1 MSQYAVILDPLQF
14 DLGPRDLKPVPEGAS
29 LDNLLPHAISDRRSF
44 VCGVVSP
51 DAPGGYYVLREHWC
65 LAPRPGDIVV
75 FHRPVLGGGGGGSA
89 VLRIVMQLAA
99 VAFLGPGAFGINGIG
114 LVGAELAA
122 ASIATSLLIN
132 ALIPLDL
139 GNAPSAYGGQESPTF
154 SAGGNQAR
162 LDQPIPELFG
172 HMASF
177 PDFACPPY
185 STYDDEGTQY
195 YHCILLVSTGIA
207 KVLQVYIDDTPISD
221 FDDVIINRIGAH
233 QSTLGGPG
241 NGYEFFTDVP
251 GTGALPSIT
260 IYQHD
265 NYAGSSIHLTA
276 NTPEF
281 AALSFNDT
289 ASSVI
294 VESGTWRLYKDH
306 QYLGPYIELGPG
318 SYPSV
323 TAYGL
328 NDELSSAKV
337 AMQDSRVV
345 EDNMITAT
353 EVSGIEMPSL
363 IFVGPFIPIKAEF
376 KAAKIHIDVA
386 FPRGLDEDRAIS
398 WQVQIREV
406 NDFGQP
412 LGSWSTLATETFGEW
427 SITPTRRSYSYT
439 LAKPIRPQVRLMRMD
454 ERVEETAAAHDI
466 SWLALRVQLDTPGI
480 IFGSANE
487 TPSPSQAT
495 YVAIRIKASEQLS
508 GLTQAR
514 FRVLSER
521 QLQIYD
527 PEAESWTT
535 TYQGTRNPAWAMTY
549 VMRKRGMPDDQIDI
563 GQFVALANIW
573 DARQDR
579 FDMVIDDSNTMWDAL
594 TLMAKVGRAVPLIR
608 GTKVTCWRDQKE
620 DAPVALFGMRN
631 IREGTFKLKFSLVD
645 ADPVDAINL
654 DYFDSRRW
662 DWVTVTSQYANDRI
676 YAYRGVP
683 ERLSLGLPAPTGAIQ
698 IKMPGIIG
706 ENQAKRTAAFHLADM
721 VYRSKRAVFNTEL
734 EGLLPAYGSL
744 VTLQHDVGNFGQN
757 GDVADYD
764 EATRTLVSSEPLRW
778 DSESRHYVRLARPDG
793 TLTDRIRVEPAE
805 PTPYA
810 MILAI
815 VPDFAIVFDRA
826 DIERTRFV
834 FGSAED
840 LGALAKMRRIV
851 PRSQREIEVE
861 LVLEDDRVHSA
872 DNEWLPSGEEQDPV
886 SDGAAVGED
895 APYDD
900 HVVHLNTHYVSL
912 TGSGQMYGR
921 MTLNLN
927 NDGRLVITVPGA
939 ADQTNVHEWITP
951 QTVTPLVAGGFEA
964 YVAIPPELQHTPEL
978 DVFPTGYEGDASDT
992 WLSLGTSRSWTIY
1005 PGVSSYTIPI
1015 QIRRAS
1021 NGELQ
1026 ATNTIWLYPFI
1037 QPEGG

>member
-1 MSQYAVILDPLQF
+1 MSRYAVILDPLQF
-14 DLGPRDLKPVPEGAS
+14 DLAGRDFKPVPEGAC
-29 LDNLLPHAISDRRSF
+29 LDDLLPHTIADRQSF
-44 VCGVVSP
+44 VCGVISS
-51 DAPGGYYVLREHWC
+51 DRPGGFYLLREHWC
-65 LAPRPGDIVV
+65 LAPRPDDIVV
-75 FHRPVLGGGGGGSA
+75 FHRPVLGGGGGSN
-89 VLRIVMQLAA
+89 VLRIVLQVAA
-99 VAFLGPGAFGINGIG
+99 FTFLGPGAFGIQGIG
-114 LVGAELAA
+114 LVGLNLAM
-122 ASIATSLLIN
+122 ASIGASLLIN
-132 ALIPLDL
+132 ALIPIDQS
-139 GNAPSAYGGQESPTF
+139 NVPSGIGTESPTF

-162 LDQPIPELFG
+162 IDQPIPELFG

-185 STYDDEGTQY
+185 SDYDDEGTQY

-221 FDDVIINRIGAH
+221 FDDVIINRVGAH

-241 NGYEFFTDVP
+241 NGYELFTDVP
-251 GTGALPSIT
+251 GTGPAPSIT
-260 IYQHD
+260 LYQHD
-265 NYAGSSIHLTA
+265 NFVGSSIHLTA

-281 AALSFNDT
+281 AALFFNDT
-289 ASSVI
+289 VSSVI
-294 VESGTWRLYKDH
+294 VEGGTWRLYKDH

-318 SYPSV
+318 SYPSM

-337 AMQDSRVV
+337 VMQDSRIV
-345 EDNMITAT
+345 EDNMITAS
-353 EVSGIEMPSL
+353 EVSGMEMPSL
-363 IFVGPFIPIKAEF
+363 LFVGPFIPIKAEF

-386 FPRGLDEDRAIS
+386 FPRGLDEDRSIS
-398 WQVQIREV
+398 WDVQIREV

-412 LGSWSTLATETFGEW
+412 VGSWSTLASETFGEW

-439 LAKPIRPQVRLMRMD
+439 LAKPIRPQVRLMRTD

-466 SWLALRVQLDTPGI
+466 SWLALRAQLDTPGI
-480 IFGSANE
+480 IYGSANE

-527 PEAESWTT
+527 SQAGAWTT

-549 VMRKRGMPDDQIDI
+549 VLRKRGMPDHQIDI
-563 GQFVALANIW
+563 DQFVALANIW

-579 FDMVIDDSNTMWDAL
+579 FDMVVDDQNTMWDAL
-594 TLMAKVGRAVPLIR
+594 AMMAKVGRAVPLIR
-608 GTKVTCWRDQKE
+608 GSKVTCWRDQQE
-620 DAPVALFGMRN
+620 DAPLALFSMRN
-631 IREGTFKLKFSLVD
+631 IREGSFKLKFALAD

-683 ERLSLGLPAPTGAIQ
+683 ERIALGLPAPSGPIQ
-698 IKMPGIIG
+698 LKMPGIIG
-706 ENQAKRTAAFHLADM
+706 ENQAKRTAAFHLADL
-721 VYRSKRAVFNTEL
+721 VYRSTRVRFSTEL

-744 VTLQHDVGNFGQN
+744 VTLQHDVGNFGQG
-757 GDVADYD
+757 GDVADYQVS
-764 EATRTLVSSEPLRW
+764 TRTLVSSEPLHW
-778 DSESRHYVRLARPDG
+778 DSEAQHYIRLARPDG
-793 TLTDRIRVEPAE
+793 TLTDRIRVEPAD

-810 MILAI
+810 MILATA
-815 VPDFAIVFDRA
+815 PDFEIVFNRA
-826 DIERTRFV
+826 DLERTRFV

-840 LGALAKMRRIV
+840 LGALAKMRQII
-851 PRSQREIEVE
+851 PRSAREIEIE
-861 LVLEDDRVHSA
+861 LVLEDDRVHIA

-886 SDGAAVGED
+886 GTGTTVGEGV
-895 APYDD
+895 PYDD
-900 HVVHLNTHYVSL
+900 HVVHLNTHYVRL
-912 TGSGQMYGR
+912 NGSGLMYGKA
-921 MTLNLN
+921 TLNFL
-927 NDGRLVITVPGA
+927 NDGRFIITVPGA
-939 ADQTNVHEWITP
+939 DDQTNAHEWLTP
-951 QTVTPLVAGGFEA
+951 QTVTALVAGGYEVF
-964 YVAIPPELQHTPEL
+964 VSIPPELQHAPTFDE
-978 DVFPTGYEGDASDT
+978 FPTGLEGDASDT

-1005 PGVSSYTIPI
+1005 PGIVTYTIPV

-1021 NGELQ
+1021 DGALQ
-1026 ATNTIWLYPFI
+1026 ATNTVWIYPYSA
-1037 QPEGG
+1037 PEAG